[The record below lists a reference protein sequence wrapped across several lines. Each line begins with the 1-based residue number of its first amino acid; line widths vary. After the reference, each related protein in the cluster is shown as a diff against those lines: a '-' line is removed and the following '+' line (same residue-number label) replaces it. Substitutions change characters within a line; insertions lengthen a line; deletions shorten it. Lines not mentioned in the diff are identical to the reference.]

1 MKEFDQICK
10 EVENMDV
17 LTYGTVLA
25 DKALTIIPALNK
37 ITEDRIDAVSIFA
50 TFVIGSIVADGK
62 LDENEYILLYP
73 MLHAFFRDDVNYED
87 CKKIARTFRKEG
99 KELKKYVDYMVDVL
113 GLVSDELKEDI
124 IVVCLLICA
133 ID

>member
-1 MKEFDQICK
+1 MIFMKEFDQICK

-50 TFVIGSIVADGK
+50 TFVIGSIVAD
-62 LDENEYILLYP
+62 
-73 MLHAFFRDDVNYED
+73 
-87 CKKIARTFRKEG
+87 
-99 KELKKYVDYMVDVL
+99 
-113 GLVSDELKEDI
+113 
-124 IVVCLLICA
+124 
-133 ID
+133 

>member
-124 IVVCLLICA
+124 IVVCLLRY
-133 ID
+133 